1 MAITKQV
8 TFIAHE
14 HSVEKLKELLI
25 TMIQASKDEDGCI
38 LYDIFQYEDEPTK
51 FTVIES
57 WKNEAALDG
66 HKLSEHYKHYKATYV
81 AYTTEKYSDNL
92 SILV

>member
-1 MAITKQV
+1 MQITKQV

-14 HSVEKLKELLI
+14 HSVEKLRELLT
-25 TMIQASKDEDGCI
+25 TMIQASKDEDGCL

-57 WKNEAALDG
+57 WENEAALNG
-66 HKLSEHYKHYKATYV
+66 HKLSAHYKHYKATYV
-81 AYTTEKYSDNL
+81 PYTTEKYSSNL
-92 SILV
+92 ITLA